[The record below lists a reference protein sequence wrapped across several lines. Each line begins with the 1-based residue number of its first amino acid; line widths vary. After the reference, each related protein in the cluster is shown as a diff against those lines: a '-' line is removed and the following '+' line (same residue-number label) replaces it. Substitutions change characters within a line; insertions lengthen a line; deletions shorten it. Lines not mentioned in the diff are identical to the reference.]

1 MTPRKINTHMSTPTQ
16 NTSTTPN
23 ETDARN
29 LLAQTRAKV
38 KSNVNQKKEL
48 LAKIKKSIS
57 IFLSI
62 QKLSSPELENDLKRV
77 LSFKATAKDFKCV
90 HKWSDQ
96 MQCLIHLYGTSLR
109 DWIDFLDNFEA
120 SDNEEEMRT
129 VLFDMA
135 KAVQRELA
143 NESKYLDR
151 LDSIS
156 ELTQNEELEEKMKF
170 LWISEESF
178 QQTFPDK
185 TLSASSIASSKDETS
200 ETMVAIHLAKMMSDE
215 SIQQEFENA
224 VLSDDDDQWSVS
236 EDGSY
241 LQMQIRGGILLTKP
255 KLDKPMTSLA
265 SDLGRNVS
273 VEEAMLAKKID
284 ICICTGSARKT
295 CSHDNRD

>member
-1 MTPRKINTHMSTPTQ
+1 MSTPTP
-16 NTSTTPN
+16 NTSTTLIEP
-23 ETDARN
+23 DARN

-38 KSNVNQKKEL
+38 ESNVNQKKEL

-62 QKLSSPELENDLKRV
+62 QKLSSPELESDLKRV

-96 MQCLIHLYGTSLR
+96 MQRLIHLYGTSLH

-151 LDSIS
+151 LDAIW
-156 ELTQNEELEEKMKF
+156 ECTEIEELDKKLKF
-170 LWISEESF
+170 LGISEETVD
-178 QQTFPDK
+178 QTSRDT
-185 TLSASSIASSKDETS
+185 TLAASGIAIPKDETS
-200 ETMVAIHLAKMMSDE
+200 KTMLAIHLAKMMSNE
-215 SIQQEFENA
+215 SIQQEFQNA
-224 VLSDDDDQWSVS
+224 VISNDDDQWSVS
-236 EDGSY
+236 EDGSF
-241 LQMQIRGGILLTKP
+241 LEMHIEGGILLRKP
-255 KLDKPMTSLA
+255 KLDNPLAVLEPYEGKEVSL
-265 SDLGRNVS
+265 DEV
-273 VEEAMLAKKID
+273 MLAKKIG
-284 ICICTGSARKT
+284 IYVCTGCARKT
-295 CSHDNRD
+295 CSHGNRD